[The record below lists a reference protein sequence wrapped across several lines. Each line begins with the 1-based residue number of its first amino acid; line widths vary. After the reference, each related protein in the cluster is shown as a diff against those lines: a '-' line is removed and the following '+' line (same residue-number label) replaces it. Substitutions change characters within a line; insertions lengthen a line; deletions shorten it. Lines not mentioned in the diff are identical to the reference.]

1 VDPVPIER
9 LADPRT
15 RPDAGA
21 FLQDGYDVD
30 THWHAHDMHQIQYA
44 FDGSIEVEDARSRYL
59 APRQLAVWIPA
70 GVAHR
75 TSLHDVRSGSLL
87 FKPQMIP
94 DAGDRVRIVPA
105 PPLMREMI
113 IGAMRWPINRPL
125 DETGKAY
132 FAAFALLCAEWIRVE
147 APLWLPTT
155 REPRLRAAAD
165 HTRENLADAGLAS
178 ACRAAGMAER
188 TLRRRFRRELGMSWE
203 AFRRRARLLRAV
215 ELLSEAAEPI
225 GVIAARIGFE
235 SQSAFAKAF
244 GELMGETPRAFRA
257 RMGR

>member
-1 VDPVPIER
+1 MDSVPIER
-9 LADPRT
+9 LTDPRT

-94 DAGDRVRIVPA
+94 DAGERVRIVPV

-113 IGAMRWPINRPL
+113 IGAMRWPITRPL

-132 FAAFALLCAEWIRVE
+132 FAAFARLCAEWIRAE

-155 REPRLRAAAD
+155 PEPRLRAAAA
-165 HTRENLADAGLAS
+165 HTRENLACADLAS
-178 ACRAAGMAER
+178 ACRAAGMSER

-203 AFRRRARLLRAV
+203 AFRRRARLLRGV
-215 ELLSEAAEPI
+215 ELLSETAEPI
-225 GVIAARIGFE
+225 GVIAAHAGFE

-244 GELMGETPRAFRA
+244 GGLMGETPRAFRA

>member
-1 VDPVPIER
+1 LHPVPIER
-9 LADPRT
+9 LADPRA

-21 FLQDGYDVD
+21 FLQDGFDVD

-59 APRQLAVWIPA
+59 APRQLAAWIPA

-75 TSLHDVRSGSLL
+75 TRLHDVRSGSLL

-94 DAGDRVRIVPA
+94 DAGERVRIVPV

-113 IGAMRWPINRPL
+113 IGAMRWPLSQPQDAVGR
-125 DETGKAY
+125 AY
-132 FAAFALLCAEWIRVE
+132 FAAFALLCAEWIGQE

-155 REPRLRAAAD
+155 QEPRLRAAAA
-165 HTRENLADAGLAS
+165 HTRERLADADFAS
-178 ACRAAGMAER
+178 ACGVAGMSER
-188 TLRRRFRRELGMSWE
+188 TLRRRFRRDLGMTWE
-203 AFRRRARLLRAV
+203 AYRRRARLLRAV
-215 ELLSEAAEPI
+215 ELLSETPAPI
-225 GVIAARIGFE
+225 GAVAAQTGFE

-257 RMGR
+257 RMTR